1 MVILLF
7 CSIESEW
14 VYANLVSST
23 ETVKV
28 RGFLPVTVFS
38 HLNVLFI
45 FPTQQKYV
53 VVKMS
58 EFNTQN
64 TVLYHN
70 DLRFKL
76 P

>member
-1 MVILLF
+1 MVIVLF

-14 VYANLVSST
+14 VYANLVILT

-28 RGFLPVTVFS
+28 HGFLPAIVFS
-38 HLNVLFI
+38 HHPVLFI

-64 TVLYHN
+64 TVL
-70 DLRFKL
+70 
-76 P
+76 

>member
-1 MVILLF
+1 MVIVLF

-14 VYANLVSST
+14 VYANLVIST
-23 ETVKV
+23 ETVKI
-28 RGFLPVTVFS
+28 RGFLPAIVFS
-38 HLNVLFI
+38 HNPVLFI

-64 TVLYHN
+64 TVL
-70 DLRFKL
+70 
-76 P
+76 